1 MDNDVKAYSP
11 AAIKATMDY
20 FVKTKIVVVKAM
32 FDSIDR
38 KIEQRTGEPSKVGY
52 NLYSAINRWRD
63 KAHALAKSFGIE
75 KFKLL
80 EQYEPKGYRQFLEEL
95 DRQQAEL
102 DKQQEVLSDA
112 EPTNAKILFNVLK
125 QIGEA
130 NANIVDDTLTTTAAI
145 NELRST
151 MAATNAAIEGIK
163 NRINDIAEKLGV

>member
-63 KAHALAKSFGIE
+63 KAPALAKSFGIE

-80 EQYEPKGYRQFLEEL
+80 EQYEPKGYR
-95 DRQQAEL
+95 
-102 DKQQEVLSDA
+102 
-112 EPTNAKILFNVLK
+112 
-125 QIGEA
+125 
-130 NANIVDDTLTTTAAI
+130 
-145 NELRST
+145 
-151 MAATNAAIEGIK
+151 
-163 NRINDIAEKLGV
+163 

>member
-63 KAHALAKSFGIE
+63 KATALAKSFGIE

-151 MAATNAAIEGIK
+151 MAATSAAIEGIK